1 MNFANEASRPSNPEA
16 GKTNRQGA
24 KTAKKENI
32 SQAILPFALA
42 LLVPWRLVPPLMN
55 FKLTIQYDGTDF
67 HGWQMQD
74 ELRTVQGE
82 LSKALSLIEG
92 RDVVVHGSG
101 RTDAGV
107 HAEGQVASVQLE
119 RTITPEK
126 LRAAINGNVGK
137 DVRVLAA
144 EIVDDEFHARY
155 SALEK
160 TYVYRI
166 VNGQVMSPFWLRY
179 AHHDA
184 RAFDPDRMANCA
196 KLFIGTHD
204 WTAFSSAQSDSET
217 KTRTITSFTIK
228 QSIDE
233 RAHSPIIE
241 ISMSADG
248 FLRYMV
254 RSIAG
259 TLMAVGRGELDD
271 ELVLRAIN
279 EGDRSLAA
287 ATAPACGLTLVSVRY
302 E

>member
-1 MNFANEASRPSNPEA
+1 
-16 GKTNRQGA
+16 
-24 KTAKKENI
+24 
-32 SQAILPFALA
+32 
-42 LLVPWRLVPPLMN
+42 MN
-55 FKLTIQYDGTDF
+55 FKLTLQYDGTDF
-67 HGWQMQD
+67 HGWQMQG

-107 HAEGQVASVQLE
+107 HAEGQVASVDLQKPM
-119 RTITPEK
+119 TPDK

-137 DVRVLAA
+137 DLRVMEATVVA
-144 EIVDDEFHARY
+144 PDFHARY

-160 TYVYRI
+160 TYFYRT
-166 VNGQVMSPFWLRY
+166 VNAPLISPFWLRY

-184 RAFDPDRMANCA
+184 RPLDLERMKQVAE
-196 KLFIGTHD
+196 LFIGTHD

-217 KTRTITSFTIK
+217 KTRTITRLDITRRWDDRGRCDIV
-228 QSIDE
+228 E
-233 RAHSPIIE
+233 MT
-241 ISMSADG
+241 MSADG

-259 TLMAVGRGELDD
+259 SLLAVGRGEMDA
-271 ELVLRAIN
+271 ELIERAIN
-279 EGDRSLAA
+279 EGDRSLAG
-287 ATAPACGLTLVSVRY
+287 ATAPACGLTLLSVRY